1 MFKIKKPEN
10 IILIFMSS
18 VIASLAL
25 LIFLS
30 LANDVL
36 NVDTS
41 RGIYLLALVLSLFL
55 AISLGGWRTYSYVK
69 SFFALINTERHKEK
83 EDLISHSSTIR
94 SLLEFPQ
101 LASIFSLDKNF
112 CYTHF
117 NSKHKR
123 EMETVF
129 GSKIDR
135 GVSVIGLVPE
145 PYGSRFQ
152 KHFNRALT
160 GEYFSITGML
170 LENYYSLLFSPIYG
184 ENNSVTGFS
193 CSIYDITEKVKAEQ
207 ELNKYKEHLEELVEQ
222 RTKELDHQRVF
233 FQKIIDGLPSHIFVR
248 DLAHQYILINESMA
262 QSFSAGNEN
271 LLGKTPFQGKSKQGD
286 TSRILEEDKK
296 VVNTGISHHAV
307 VSYQLQNESVRWFE
321 IHKSLLEV
329 GSEKYLLGHQ
339 HDITSHKELT
349 LALEKSNRD
358 LSQTLE
364 KLKVTQMLLVESEK
378 MASVGQLTSGLAHE
392 INNPINFVAGNVS
405 PIKRDLNEIQELL
418 QQVSVSEET
427 SQEFSQLFNELDA
440 LLKGITDGCY
450 QVNELMRDLKTF
462 AIPEVA
468 SMMMANPKEVLL
480 STVNLVKFNLKDR
493 IEINVDPTTLP
504 SIMCHPGK
512 LSQVFLNIINNAQ
525 QSITDKGAITIRCSQ
540 SEDFVML
547 EFSDDGHG
555 IPKDLQG
562 KIFEPFFTTRP
573 VGKGTGLGLAICY
586 AIISD
591 HNGSIKVDSKEG
603 KGAIFT
609 IQLPKFNLDRV

>member
-1 MFKIKKPEN
+1 MFKIYKPEN

-18 VIASLAL
+18 VILSMAL

-30 LANDVL
+30 LENDIL
-36 NVDTS
+36 NIDTS

-55 AISLGGWRTYSYVK
+55 AISLGGWRTYIYVK
-69 SFFALINTERHKEK
+69 NFFTLVNTERHQEK

-129 GSKIDR
+129 GPNIDR

-152 KHFNRALT
+152 QHFNRALA
-160 GEYFSITGML
+160 GEYFSITGTL

-184 ENNSVTGFS
+184 ENDSVTGLS
-193 CSIYDITEKVKAEQ
+193 CSIYDITEKIKAEQ
-207 ELNKYKEHLEELVEQ
+207 ELNKYKEHLEELVVQ
-222 RTKELDHQRVF
+222 RTKELDHQRIF
-233 FQKIIDGLPSHIFVR
+233 FQKIIDGLQSHIFVR
-248 DLAHQYILINESMA
+248 DLDHKYILINESMA
-262 QSFSAGNEN
+262 QSFRDGSES
-271 LLGKTPFQGKSKQGD
+271 LLGKTPFQDKPNQED
-286 TSRILEEDKK
+286 TKRVLEEDKK
-296 VVNTGISHHAV
+296 VINTSISHHAV

-349 LALEKSNRD
+349 LALEKSNLD

-364 KLKVTQMLLVESEK
+364 KLKVTQMLLIESEK

-418 QQVSVSEET
+418 QQVNISEEK
-427 SQEFSQLFNELDA
+427 SEEFAELFNELDA

-462 AIPEVA
+462 AVPEVA
-468 SMMMANPKEVLL
+468 SMMMANPKDVLL

-493 IEINVDPTTLP
+493 IEIKLDSTNLP
-504 SIMCHPGK
+504 NIKCHPGK
-512 LSQVFLNIINNAQ
+512 LSQVFLNLINNAQ
-525 QSITDKGAITIRCSQ
+525 QSISDKGAITIRCSQ
-540 SEDFVML
+540 SEDSVTL

-555 IPKDLQG
+555 IPKDLQS

-586 AIISD
+586 AIIND
-591 HNGSIKVDSKEG
+591 HNGSIKVDSTEG
-603 KGAIFT
+603 KGATFT
-609 IQLPKFNLDRV
+609 VQLPKFSIDHV